1 MIELSFQDVEVGEL
15 LDLIARQFDV
25 QVVISGDVSGRLRSI
40 NLTNKTPEAAIRHVV
55 AAANLK
61 WRKLEDGTFLIGKQL
76 PEGDSVLT
84 DIKVLNSQTQKS
96 PPHSFDN
103 SDLSRNTLP
112 SLGSEDPFSSLPA
125 NTDIPSLVGTTNLSG
140 QKRQHMVRIRNVPPA
155 VMAYWL
161 DPANNPVPLQLQF
174 PGNTQEQYG
183 KQPIAEDALGAG
195 DQAAQGGNVSP
206 LTQFNN
212 ANSSFNPY
220 TQRSSAELRSNAQ
233 FGGGGGGGAGG
244 AGGASIQRPEG
255 VDRIVAIDAQNALLV
270 FGTDEGVR
278 SLQEII
284 NFLDRPVRQVEIE
297 AQFVTVRAG
306 DSSAFGIQF
315 NASRNGFVVNS
326 DPGLPQTNF
335 VTGGQQVGFVGANF
349 QAVLTTLVSQNRAKV
364 ITAPRVTT
372 LNNLTASLLARTD
385 TPVVLSSSRENPV
398 TGVITTTVRL
408 LFIRTAIGLIVTPT
422 INADDT
428 VTVVLQPQVAIPTPS
443 GVPGFANIPIVNTQS
458 LATIANVRDGDTLAL
473 GGLRNAVQSRG
484 GTRIPILS
492 DLPLIGGLFRSRTNV
507 TDDAELII
515 FLTARIVR
523 RAGDEEPVPGT

>member
-61 WRKLEDGTFLIGKQL
+61 WRKLEDGTFLIGKNL
-76 PEGDSVLT
+76 PEDNFVLT
-84 DIKVLNSQTQKS
+84 DIKVLNPQAEKNL
-96 PPHSFDN
+96 PRSFDN

-112 SLGSEDPFSSLPA
+112 ALGTEDPLSSLPA
-125 NTDIPSLVGTTNLSG
+125 NIDIPSLVGTTNLSG
-140 QKRQHMVRIRNVPPA
+140 QKRQHMVRVRNVPPA

-161 DPANNPVPLQLQF
+161 DPANNTVPLQLQVS
-174 PGNTQEQYG
+174 GNTQGQYG
-183 KQPIAEDALGAG
+183 QQPTVEEGLGAA
-195 DQAAQGGNVSP
+195 DQAAQGGGSP
-206 LTQFNN
+206 LTQFNG

-233 FGGGGGGGAGG
+233 FGGGGGGGGG

-284 NFLDRPVRQVEIE
+284 SFLDRPLRQVEIE

-315 NASRNGFVVNS
+315 NVNRNGFIAGS

-335 VTGGQQVGFVGANF
+335 VTGGQQVGFVGPNF

-372 LNNLTASLLARTD
+372 LNNLTASLESITQ
-385 TPVVLSSSRENPV
+385 TPFVLSQSRENPV

-408 LFIRTAIGLIVTPT
+408 FRIFTRIGLIVTPT

-428 VTVVLQPQVAIPTPS
+428 VTVVMQPQVEIPTPS
-443 GVPGFANIPIVNTQS
+443 GIPGFANIPIVNTQRVV
-458 LATIANVRDGDTLAL
+458 TIANVRDGDTIAL
-473 GGLRNAVQSRG
+473 GGLRNATQTRG
-484 GTRIPILS
+484 GTRIPLLS
-492 DLPLIGGLFRSRTNV
+492 DLPLIGGLFRSRTNIS
-507 TDDAELII
+507 DDQELII

-523 RAGDEEPVPGT
+523 RAGDEDPVPGT